1 MTTRGR
7 SFLAAAVAAA
17 VSAFVLGE
25 RELLQVSGLL
35 AALPVLAVIAVAR
48 TRYRLS
54 CTRSVRPG
62 RIQAGSPAAVT
73 LRLEN
78 LSRVPT
84 GVLLL
89 EEQLP
94 AALGESPRFVLD
106 RLSSRQSGSVEY
118 PIRVDVRGR
127 YEIGPLTV
135 RLSDPFGLCELTRSF
150 TRTERIVVTPQV
162 APLAPITLEG
172 DRSGN
177 TRSQPR
183 STVARGED
191 AASTREYRHGDDY
204 RRVHW
209 RSTARTGELMVRR
222 EEQPR
227 ESTGTVLLDTRFSSH
242 RGTGPAS
249 SLEWAVST
257 AASVTCHLLRA
268 GFDLHLVTDAGTDQA
283 ITPPTGENIALGLLA
298 EVEASRIQSL
308 GVALDR
314 LRHERDQ
321 LLVAIVGLLT
331 PEECTRLAAARTGG
345 TSIAVL
351 IDSTAWASLPAG
363 AKAEADRRYQESVGR
378 LAAAG
383 WRVLPARPGARIS
396 SLWTLAGGSGVAAG
410 APTAPPAGTAY
421 GAPLGTPAGPTYDAT
436 SAAASGPAYDAASA
450 EATGPAYDATNGHA
464 STNGYGT
471 TNGYG
476 STNGNGARPGVPR

>member
-1 MTTRGR
+1 MIRAALRGLTTRGR
-7 SFLAAAVAAA
+7 SFLAAAAAA
-17 VSAFVLGE
+17 TLSAFVLGE
-25 RELLQVSGLL
+25 RELLQVAGLL
-35 AALPVLAVIAVAR
+35 AALPILAVVAVAR

-54 CTRSVRPG
+54 CTRSVHPG
-62 RIQAGSPAAVT
+62 RIQAGTAASVT

-94 AALGESPRFVLD
+94 PALGEPPRFVLD
-106 RLSSRQSGSVEY
+106 RLSSRQWSSVDY

-162 APLAPITLEG
+162 APLQPIPLEG
-172 DRSGN
+172 DRSGSSV
-177 TRSQPR
+177 SQPR
-183 STVARGED
+183 STASRGED
-191 AASTREYRHGDDY
+191 AATTREYRHGDDY

-227 ESTGTVLLDTRFSSH
+227 ESTGTVLLDARFAGH

-249 SLEWAVST
+249 SLEWAVSA
-257 AASVTCHLLRA
+257 AASITCHLLRA
-268 GFDLHLVTDAGTDQA
+268 GFDLHLVTDSGLDQSLSSGAG
-283 ITPPTGENIALGLLA
+283 GENIALGLLA

-308 GVALDR
+308 GMALER
-314 LRHERDQ
+314 FRHERDQ

-351 IDSTAWASLPAG
+351 IDSTAWASIPSA
-363 AKAEADRRYQESVGR
+363 AKAEADRRYQENIGR
-378 LAAAG
+378 LSAAG
-383 WRVLPARPGARIS
+383 WRVMPARPGARIS
-396 SLWTLAGGSGVAAG
+396 SLWVPSEPTSGPSTMHV
-410 APTAPPAGTAY
+410 PPA
-421 GAPLGTPAGPTYDAT
+421 P
-436 SAAASGPAYDAASA
+436 
-450 EATGPAYDATNGHA
+450 
-464 STNGYGT
+464 
-471 TNGYG
+471 
-476 STNGNGARPGVPR
+476 GNGIRSNGFHGVSS